1 MSHVAE
7 SKEEITYVRSGSGK
21 FAHDYREKM
30 GWERMLVQPFGVS
43 PIKYL
48 QQWNVFDEDFLAVH
62 CVQVSLDDIYRYPR
76 VLALGTNI
84 TGQVAGG
91 FQRPV

>member
-7 SKEEITYVRSGSGK
+7 SKDELTYIRSGSGK

-30 GWERMLVQPFGVS
+30 GWERMLVQPYGVT

-48 QQWNVFDEDFLAVH
+48 QQWNVLHPDFLAVH
-62 CVQVSLDDIYRYPR
+62 CVNVTRDDIRILR
-76 VLALGTNI
+76 S
-84 TGQVAGG
+84 Q
-91 FQRPV
+91 